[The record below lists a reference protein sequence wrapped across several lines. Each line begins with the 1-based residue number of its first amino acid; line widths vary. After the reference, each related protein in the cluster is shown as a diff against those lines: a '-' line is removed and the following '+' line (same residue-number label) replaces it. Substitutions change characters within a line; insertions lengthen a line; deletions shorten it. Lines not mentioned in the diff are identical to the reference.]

1 MSKLSYKISF
11 KMQHFSFFFL
21 LDVNFDKFIIILHF
35 LFISPTLVKFLK
47 N

>member
-11 KMQHFSFFFL
+11 KMQSFSFFF

-35 LFISPTLVKFLK
+35 LFISLTLVKFLK